1 MKSPFGGVLLAK
13 TAGMPG
19 DKRLSASLGLARAV
33 ESAVL
38 MAVDHHLAH
47 GNADIAMLVA

>member
-1 MKSPFGGVLLAK
+1 MDSSLGGLLLAK
-13 TAGMPG
+13 TASMPG
-19 DKRLSASLGLARAV
+19 DKRLSASMGLARAV

-47 GNADIAMLVA
+47 GNAGITMLVA